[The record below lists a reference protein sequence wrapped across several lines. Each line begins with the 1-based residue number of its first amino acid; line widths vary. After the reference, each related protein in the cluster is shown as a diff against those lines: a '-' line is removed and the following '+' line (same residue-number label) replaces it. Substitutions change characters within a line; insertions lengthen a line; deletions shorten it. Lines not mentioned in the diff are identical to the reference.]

1 MDLVTYQESWVE
13 DMCVY
18 IPSAFVV
25 NLCVTRSLEVTMFR
39 VIKWVKHSSIYHRTM
54 EEPHFLPIICTSNA
68 RKVLDE

>member
-18 IPSAFVV
+18 IPFAFVV